1 MALSVYCISLP
12 NEARRKHS
20 AAELEQAGF
29 TDIRHVHA
37 AEPVKGFTMSNMRRN
52 PRGEFGCALSHLKAI
67 ATAAAHGRSR
77 ALFIEDDVVFSQP
90 ERLMDAM
97 AELPTG
103 WRVLYLGGHPR
114 SEIQRYSPHLVTA
127 GLWSFAEGYI
137 LNRASMLEFLT
148 FWPDHAGQPDAMV
161 DLVLGR
167 FAAQGNSYCI
177 YPTMT
182 HQPVGWSQ
190 IGGKVDDKSGCLE
203 KGWRTHLNSD

>member
-1 MALSVYCISLP
+1 MIPVYCISLP
-12 NEARRKHS
+12 SLGRREKI
-20 AAELEQAGF
+20 AAELESNGF
-29 TDIRHVHA
+29 TESRYVA
-37 AEPVKGFTMSNMRRN
+37 AQEPANGFTMSNMRRN
-52 PRGEFGCALSHLKAI
+52 ARGEFGCSLSHLKAI
-67 ATAAAHGRSR
+67 ATAAADGRSR
-77 ALFIEDDVVFSQP
+77 ALFIEDDVVFIGA
-90 ERLMDAM
+90 ERLMDAL